1 MSSIHHISP
10 LSIEHAHC
18 SSANPPV
25 QRAKESDRNLSIIGT
40 GLCNKPQEQTTRMPT
55 PRPMGSPVNE
65 EYKKKAEQ
73 VLQQLAQAH
82 VIFLP
87 ESSEKK

>member
-1 MSSIHHISP
+1 MHPIKPISP
-10 LSIEHAHC
+10 HSIEHAHN

-25 QRAKESDRNLSIIGT
+25 QRANELDRNLSIIGT
-40 GLCNKPQEQTTRMPT
+40 GLCNKPQEPTTRMPT
-55 PRPMGSPVNE
+55 PRPMGSSVNE